1 MNNIVIGQYIPGK
14 SWIYRVDPRIKISAL
29 VLLLAATFIL
39 PMSMFPL
46 MAIMFALMILIFLS
60 TRVPF
65 MKMIRGMRP
74 LLFLLTFTF
83 FLQIFS
89 IKSGA
94 LLFEHEMY
102 LGYDSIAAMILVFI
116 FYTWFKKYIKFKMI
130 FFLLMV
136 FVGFSMQAFLK
147 YATFHQ
153 YTFQIYQGGLENTGF
168 LIFRVMIVVM
178 LSSLLTFT
186 TMPTDITNGLES
198 LLRPLK
204 VIRFPVSEIA
214 MMLSLTLRFI
224 PTLLEETDKIM
235 KAQAS
240 RGVEFSESSFKKKV
254 TQIISLLIPIFVVS
268 FKRAEDLANAMEAR
282 GYVVGAKRTRIDVLK
297 MRVIDFFVLF
307 ICLGLLT
314 TTILIRTGVLQ
325 IAL

>member
-14 SWIYRVDPRIKISAL
+14 SWIYKVDPRVKISAL
-29 VLLLAATFIL
+29 IILLAATFIL

-46 MAIMFALMILIFLS
+46 MSILFALIIMIFLS

-83 FLQIFS
+83 FLQIYS
-89 IKSGA
+89 IKTGA
-94 LLFEHEMY
+94 LLFEREMY
-102 LGYDSIAAMILVFI
+102 LGYDSIAAMIVVLVL
-116 FYTWFKKYIKFKMI
+116 YTWLKRYIKFKMI

-240 RGVEFSESSFKKKV
+240 RGVEFSESSFRKKV

-297 MRVIDFFVLF
+297 MRFMDFFVLF

-314 TTILIRTGVLQ
+314 TTILIRTGVFQ

>member
-14 SWIYRVDPRIKISAL
+14 SWIYKVDPRVKISAL
-29 VLLLAATFIL
+29 IILLAATFIL

-46 MAIMFALMILIFLS
+46 MSILFALIIMIFLS

-83 FLQIFS
+83 FLQIYS
-89 IKSGA
+89 IKTGA
-94 LLFEHEMY
+94 LLFEREMF
-102 LGYDSIAAMILVFI
+102 LGYDSIAAMIVVLVL
-116 FYTWFKKYIKFKMI
+116 YTWLKRYIKFKMI

-240 RGVEFSESSFKKKV
+240 RGVEFSESSFRKKV

-297 MRVIDFFVLF
+297 MRFMDFFVLF

-314 TTILIRTGVLQ
+314 TTILIRTGVFQ

>member
-1 MNNIVIGQYIPGK
+1 
-14 SWIYRVDPRIKISAL
+14 
-29 VLLLAATFIL
+29 
-39 PMSMFPL
+39 
-46 MAIMFALMILIFLS
+46 
-60 TRVPF
+60 
-65 MKMIRGMRP
+65 
-74 LLFLLTFTF
+74 
-83 FLQIFS
+83 
-89 IKSGA
+89 
-94 LLFEHEMY
+94 
-102 LGYDSIAAMILVFI
+102 
-116 FYTWFKKYIKFKMI
+116 MI